1 MTTTSTPSVAVG
13 ARARGTLSAYET
25 RVSDGVAA
33 TLGVRY
39 ATRRD
44 PADRF
49 SDLTDPEP
57 HLLQEEPAAFPQ
69 APGSMDWLLGT
80 ALARMPQHEDAF
92 QLNIWAPEGARNAPV
107 LVFVPGG
114 AYVSGAGTV
123 GWYDGRRLAGEG
135 GVVVVTVN
143 YRLGALG
150 LIGRDGRDGLENRG
164 IADVLAALQ
173 WIRDN
178 IAGFGGDPEQ
188 VTLAGQSAGA
198 WIALALAQAE
208 AARGLFRR
216 AALYSLPFQPPLS
229 REEARERAAIFHGAV
244 GVSPAEAGMG
254 DLLAAQ
260 GAVARAYAGRGLGL
274 QPVADGQL
282 VPADL
287 GDFTAVAGRLHVEGL
302 LLSSNDDEAAAML
315 HGLPV
320 PAVSAEMADGFI
332 AAHFGDPAEA
342 GRVIDGRLPGATPH
356 ARMVEAMSLHQ
367 FRLAATELAAAAD
380 AAGIPATLLRFSVRS
395 ALPGAGCAHNFELP
409 FLFGNPERW
418 TDAPML
424 DGFAPEAFEA
434 SSADVRSLLL
444 GFVRSGTARDAAGN
458 QAPSFDPA
466 QPRMLRLDG
475 SGAASAVPESGLLPR
490 R

>member
-1 MTTTSTPSVAVG
+1 MSSPSVAADGRSG
-13 ARARGTLSAYET
+13 APGTLSAYDT
-25 RVSDGVAA
+25 AVHDGVAS

-39 ATRRD
+39 GARRD
-44 PADRF
+44 SADRF
-49 SDLTDPEP
+49 SDLVDPDP
-57 HLLQEEPAAFPQ
+57 HRRQEAPAAFPQ

-80 ALARMPQHEDAF
+80 ALAGMPQHEDAF
-92 QLNIWAPEGARNAPV
+92 QLNIWAPEGARNLPV

-123 GWYDGRRLAGEG
+123 RWYDGRRLAGEG

-150 LIGRDGRDGLENRG
+150 LVGGDGLENRG
-164 IADVLAALQ
+164 IGDVLAALQ
-173 WIRDN
+173 WIRRN
-178 IAGFGGDPEQ
+178 IASFGGNPDE

-198 WIALALAQAE
+198 WIALALAQAD

-229 REEARERAAIFHGAV
+229 RAEAGERAAIFHDAL
-244 GVSPAEAGMG
+244 GVPPAEADMG
-254 DLLAAQ
+254 RLLAAQ
-260 GAVARAYAGRGLGL
+260 GAVTRAYAGRGFGL

-287 GDFTAVAGRLHVEGL
+287 GNFAAAAARLHVEGL

-320 PAVSAEMADGFI
+320 PAVSDQMAEGFI
-332 AAHFGDPAEA
+332 AAHFEDPAAA
-342 GRVIDGRLPGATPH
+342 GKAIDARLPGATPH

-367 FRLAATELAAAAD
+367 FRLAATELAAAAH

-395 ALPGAGCAHNFELP
+395 RLAGAGCAHNFELP
-409 FLFGNPERW
+409 FLFGNPDRW
-418 TDAPML
+418 ADAPML
-424 DGFAPEAFEA
+424 DGFPPEVFEA
-434 SSADVRSLLL
+434 VSADVRSLLL
-444 GFVRSGTARDAAGN
+444 GFVRSGTAQGADGTP
-458 QAPSFDPA
+458 APPFAPA
-466 QPRMLRLDG
+466 QPRMLRVAE
-475 SGAASAVPESGLLPR
+475 SGAAPAAPEAGLLPR